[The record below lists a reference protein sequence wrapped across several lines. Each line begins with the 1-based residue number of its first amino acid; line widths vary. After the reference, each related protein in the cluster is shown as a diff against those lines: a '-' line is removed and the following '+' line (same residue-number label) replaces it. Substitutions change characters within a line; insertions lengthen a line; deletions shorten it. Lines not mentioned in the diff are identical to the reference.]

1 MISASFLPA
10 TGGVQFQVKY
20 LSEALAEKGVE
31 LFLLSFNDGKRFLNK
46 KSNGFPVLIKLDN
59 KGIIYGTIELWRKI
73 KEISPD
79 VIHVHS
85 AETQAFQIAFLKTF
99 GFIKQP
105 FIITSHGVDI
115 MIQPEINYG
124 FRLRPFINPIIRFI
138 LKKSAKHVIVG
149 GCMKK
154 YALDAGSK
162 PEKIIEINNGVPL
175 LKKEISAENVASV
188 LNKFKIGTEPV
199 LFSLSGM
206 RPLKGIEYMV
216 KAMPKIIK
224 EFPSAKLILSG
235 RLNKFGKQIK
245 DLVDSMNLEK
255 NIQFVG
261 VIEDEEEKLILLRRA
276 DIFCKPSLLEACS
289 VAIIEAL
296 KEGKAIVASIPG
308 GIDIINDNV
317 NGLLVKVKDSDDFAA
332 KVINILKDNN
342 LRKKI
347 ELGAEERAKF
357 FDIEKIAIQYIS
369 LYEKTRHEN

>member
-1 MISASFLPA
+1 MSVTP
-10 TGGVQFQVKY
+10 
-20 LSEALAEKGVE
+20 E
-31 LFLLSFNDGKRFLNK
+31 L
-46 KSNGFPVLIKLDN
+46 V
-59 KGIIYGTIELWRKI
+59 
-73 KEISPD
+73 
-79 VIHVHS
+79 
-85 AETQAFQIAFLKTF
+85 TQ
-99 GFIKQP
+99 
-105 FIITSHGVDI
+105 
-115 MIQPEINYG
+115 
-124 FRLRPFINPIIRFI
+124 
-138 LKKSAKHVIVG
+138 
-149 GCMKK
+149 
-154 YALDAGSK
+154 
-162 PEKIIEINNGVPL
+162 
-175 LKKEISAENVASV
+175 
-188 LNKFKIGTEPV
+188 
-199 LFSLSGM
+199 
-206 RPLKGIEYMV
+206 
-216 KAMPKIIK
+216 
-224 EFPSAKLILSG
+224 
-235 RLNKFGKQIK
+235 FGKQIK